1 MAEEDAFDEILG
13 TVTTKSSDEHDPLDD
28 EVG

>member
-13 TVTTKSSDEHDPLDD
+13 TVSPGRSDEHDPLDD